1 MCAPDEVPQELLA
14 VKSLL
19 RYNTPVNIPCKGHKY
34 AGNKVSSAI
43 AGQTSPPKARGG
55 YQRRAPPPPHPYG
68 SYGRARGD
76 RTDDPGQ
83 DLTGR
88 PFGVHGCL
96 CARLVCLGPDPPP

>member
-1 MCAPDEVPQELLA
+1 MGSPHHAGLSVYSGVAVPSLYKDRRVRRLNPQSPHFVRRLCAPDEVPQELLA

-68 SYGRARGD
+68 
-76 RTDDPGQ
+76 
-83 DLTGR
+83 
-88 PFGVHGCL
+88 
-96 CARLVCLGPDPPP
+96 